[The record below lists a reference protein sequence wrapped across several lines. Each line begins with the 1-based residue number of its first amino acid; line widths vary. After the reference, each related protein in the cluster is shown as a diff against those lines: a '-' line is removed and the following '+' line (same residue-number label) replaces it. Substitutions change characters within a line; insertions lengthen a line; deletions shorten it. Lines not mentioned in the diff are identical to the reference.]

1 MRRWT
6 LASLAVVLS
15 LMFVATLAGSPTRQ
29 PHWGVFAG
37 SPTRQPHGGALEAAV
52 PQTPQTPVGFARTAL
67 YENAR
72 VRVVKIKAEPG
83 AREALHKHD
92 YDIVVT
98 QLTPGQVEM
107 VVGDEKITG
116 FREAGYTWFV
126 PKGTMHAGA
135 NVGKEPFEIVTVIL
149 K

>member
-6 LASLAVVLS
+6 FACLAVVML
-15 LMFVATLAGSPTRQ
+15 LTLVAVERARS
-29 PHWGVFAG
+29 
-37 SPTRQPHGGALEAAV
+37 
-52 PQTPQTPVGFARTAL
+52 QTPQTPVGMTRTTL
-67 YENAR
+67 FENAR
-72 VRVVKIKAEPG
+72 VRVVKIKVDPG
-83 AREALHKHD
+83 AREQVHKHD

-107 VVGDEKITG
+107 VVADQKSTA

-126 PKGTMHAGA
+126 PKGMMHAGA